1 MGRRR
6 KSGRDVHGWLILDK
20 PYDFGSTE
28 AVSKLRWLYN
38 AKKAGHAG
46 TLDPLATGLLPVAFG
61 EATKTVPFVQDGL
74 KTYRFTARWGE
85 ATSTDDQEGEVIA
98 TSGKRPTAAEIQAVL
113 PDFTGDIEQVP
124 PAFSAIKVDGERAYD
139 LAREGEAPEL
149 QARTIRIN
157 ALNLVESSD
166 ADHSVFEAV
175 TGKGAYIRAL
185 VRDIAHALGTE
196 GHVSALRRTAV
207 GPFNEDMAITFD
219 ELLGQP
225 VSRDLDRETLD
236 RDLLDA
242 ELAGI
247 GTALSDLP
255 ASTVSGGDAERLRRG
270 QAVVVAPPVA
280 KGIRGG
286 LSGFIPA
293 VFASCHDEPVAICA
307 LDGLKL
313 KPVKVFNLT

>member
-85 ATSTDDQEGEVIA
+85 STSTDDREGDVIA
-98 TSGKRPTAAEIQAVL
+98 TSDSRPSQAEIEQIL
-113 PDFTGDIEQVP
+113 SDFTGEIDQVP

-139 LAREGEAPEL
+139 LARDGEMPEL
-149 QARTIRIN
+149 QARTITIESLR
-157 ALNLVESSD
+157 LVENPD

-185 VRDIAHALGTE
+185 VRDIAHALGTQ

-207 GPFNEDMAITFD
+207 GPFTEDMAITFD

-236 RDLLDA
+236 QAALDA
-242 ELAGI
+242 ELTGL
-247 GTALSDLP
+247 GLALTELP
-255 ASTVSGGDAERLRRG
+255 AAAVSGGDAERLRRG

-280 KGIRGG
+280 KGIRGE

-293 VFASCHDEPVAICA
+293 VFASCHDAPVAICA

-313 KPVKVFNLT
+313 KPAKVFNLA